1 MQWENLTAPD
11 FARAVEQTGVCILAL
26 GVLERHSDHL
36 PLGTDMLTAHK
47 TACLAAQREPSV
59 VFPPWYFGQIYE
71 ARCFPGCVTL
81 KPTLLLELLRSVLDE
96 IGRNGFRKIILHNGH
111 GGNTH
116 LLGFLAQCSLWEQKP
131 YTVYLQ
137 RDGLTP
143 ERRKQRQALL
153 ETDFHG
159 HACECETSAMLA
171 NYPELVKM
179 ESVPAQPADPLHRA
193 AGVPMSFSGIGWYA
207 DHPQHYAGDARTA
220 TAAKGEALRELEVAT
235 LAEFI
240 AAVKADQVLPA
251 LEQEFFDREAALHSR
266 EAGSL

>member
-1 MQWENLTAPD
+1 MQWEHLTAPD

-36 PLGTDMLTAHK
+36 PLGTDMLTSHK
-47 TACLAAQREPSV
+47 TACLAAEQEPAV

-81 KPTLLLELLRSVLDE
+81 KPTLLVELLQGVLDE
-96 IGRNGFRKIILHNGH
+96 IGRNGFRKVILYNGH

-116 LLGFLAQCSLWEQKP
+116 LLSFLAQCSLWEQKP

-137 RDGLTP
+137 RDWLTP
-143 ERRKQRQALL
+143 ERREQKRTLL
-153 ETDFHG
+153 ETAFHG
-159 HACECETSAMLA
+159 HACECETSTMLA

-179 ESVPAQPADPLHRA
+179 DAVPAQPADPLHRA
-193 AGVPMSFSGIGWYA
+193 AGIPLSFAGISWYA
-207 DHPQHYAGDARTA
+207 DHPEHYAGDARTA
-220 TAAKGEALRELEVAT
+220 TAAKGYALRDLEVAT
-235 LAEFI
+235 LVEFI

-251 LEQEFFDREAALHSR
+251 LENEFFGREAALR
-266 EAGSL
+266 VPKEGDM